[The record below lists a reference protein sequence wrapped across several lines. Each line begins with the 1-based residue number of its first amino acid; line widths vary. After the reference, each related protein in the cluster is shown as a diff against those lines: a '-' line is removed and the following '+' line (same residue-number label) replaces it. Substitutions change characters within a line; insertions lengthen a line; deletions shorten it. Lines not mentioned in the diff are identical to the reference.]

1 MKKHAYFLVL
11 VLFSFLLFEIFFVL
25 VLFLF
30 AKSNKMFAKSNE
42 KNSVFELEI
51 FSVLVLFLFSIL
63 KVFRVLVLFLFENK
77 NMFANMFPNN
87 MRVLSS
93 LATGTTD
100 VTPQSYTEQYGFG
113 QRFGRRHRNDYT
125 RSWMETTDEPTRQP
139 DVDGVLCSTWYCDSS
154 RWMSR
159 DSPAGTGDHERFE

>member
-1 MKKHAYFLVL
+1 MEIQCKTRDSSTNDVFDIYPNRGTPYLLSSRAGMKKHAYFLVL
-11 VLFSFLLFEIFFVL
+11 VLFSFLVFEIFFVL

-42 KNSVFELEI
+42 KNSVFDLEI
-51 FSVLVLFLFSIL
+51 FSVLVLFLFSIF

-93 LATGTTD
+93 LLVG
-100 VTPQSYTEQYGFG
+100 
-113 QRFGRRHRNDYT
+113 
-125 RSWMETTDEPTRQP
+125 
-139 DVDGVLCSTWYCDSS
+139 LLLSS
-154 RWMSR
+154 L
-159 DSPAGTGDHERFE
+159 FI

>member
-1 MKKHAYFLVL
+1 MKEHAYFLVL

-30 AKSNKMFAKSNE
+30 AISNKMFAKSNE

-93 LATGTTD
+93 LVPTLLKLQANLVLIIAYVANILSTLLKADLSIQILTVDPMFRVQQNDHLLELSQKFTLI
-100 VTPQSYTEQYGFG
+100 
-113 QRFGRRHRNDYT
+113 RFGPK
-125 RSWMETTDEPTRQP
+125 WP
-139 DVDGVLCSTWYCDSS
+139 L
-154 RWMSR
+154 
-159 DSPAGTGDHERFE
+159 

>member
-11 VLFSFLLFEIFFVL
+11 VLFSFLVFEIFFVL

-30 AKSNKMFAKSNE
+30 AKSNE
-42 KNSVFELEI
+42 KNSVFDLEI
-51 FSVLVLFLFSIL
+51 FSVLVLFLFSIF

-93 LATGTTD
+93 LL
-100 VTPQSYTEQYGFG
+100 
-113 QRFGRRHRNDYT
+113 H
-125 RSWMETTDEPTRQP
+125 
-139 DVDGVLCSTWYCDSS
+139 VLKFSIY
-154 RWMSR
+154 
-159 DSPAGTGDHERFE
+159 F

>member
-1 MKKHAYFLVL
+1 MKEHAYFLVL

-93 LATGTTD
+93 LVPTLLKLQANLVLIIAYVANILSTLLKADLSIQILTVDPMFRVQQNDHLLELSQKFTLI
-100 VTPQSYTEQYGFG
+100 
-113 QRFGRRHRNDYT
+113 RFGPK
-125 RSWMETTDEPTRQP
+125 WP
-139 DVDGVLCSTWYCDSS
+139 L
-154 RWMSR
+154 
-159 DSPAGTGDHERFE
+159 